1 MSNEQYLIFGVLA
14 VAMAMF
20 IWGRFR
26 FDVVALATLAAS
38 TLLGLVPMDSAFV
51 GFGHPAVVLVAVV
64 LALTRAFIASGI
76 IDRIARMLG
85 QWVRGATRQTAA
97 LTALAAVLSMFMNNV
112 GALALLMPVA
122 IKAARDGGY
131 PPSRILMP
139 LAFGSILGGMVT
151 LIGTPP
157 NIIVATYRGGAEG
170 SPFGMFDFTPVGAA
184 VLLAGLAYI
193 VLIGWRLLPKG
204 RTGGDDTTTF
214 EIADYV
220 TELSVEAESPLIG
233 KAIATAEREIEAGGF
248 HIIGLFRGE
257 RPLIGARLERIHEG
271 DVLLAAVD
279 EPNVLGEL
287 EKDYKLTLVPEVA
300 ITAEQ
305 LRDEENALV
314 EAVVAP
320 GARVSGRTPR
330 ELALSRRFNVNL
342 LALAR
347 EGQPMRR
354 RLRDTTIR
362 PGDVMLI
369 QTDRSTLSDTLR
381 FLGCLPLAERE
392 LKLTF
397 GLNLVPIGVFA
408 AAIAAGSMGLVSLP
422 IALLTAL
429 LVIVLIGII
438 TPRDAYE
445 AIDWPVI
452 MLLGA
457 MIPVGTALSTT
468 GATDIIAGAILSV
481 AGALPVWAILAI
493 IMVVTMTLSDVM
505 NNAAT
510 AVVMAPISISIAGR
524 LDVSADPFLMAVAVG
539 ASCAFLTPIGH
550 QNNTLIMG
558 PGGYKFGDYWR
569 MGLPLEVLVVA
580 VGVPVILLAWPL

>member
-1 MSNEQYLIFGVLA
+1 MTSEQYLIFGVLV

-26 FDVVALATLAAS
+26 FDVVALATLAVS

-85 QWVRGATRQTAA
+85 QWVEGPTRQTAA

-112 GALALLMPVA
+112 GALALMMPVA

-193 VLIGWRLLPKG
+193 VFLGWRLLPTG
-204 RTGGDDTTTF
+204 RNGTDDATQF

-220 TELSVEAESPLIG
+220 TELKVEAESPLIG

-287 EKDYKLTLVPEVA
+287 ESAYNLTLVPEIA
-300 ITAEQ
+300 IKAEQ
-305 LRDEENALV
+305 LRDEEHALV

-347 EGQPMRR
+347 EGQPLRR

-369 QTDRSTLSDTLR
+369 QTDRVTLSDTLR

-392 LKLTF
+392 LKLKV

-408 AAIAAGSMGLVSLP
+408 LAIAAGAAGLVSLP

-429 LVIVLIGII
+429 LVIVLTGII

-468 GATDIIAGAILSV
+468 GATDVIAGGILSV
-481 AGALPVWAILAI
+481 AGDLPVWVILAV
-493 IMVVTMTLSDVM
+493 IMVVTMTLSDIM

-510 AVVMAPISISIAGR
+510 AVVMAPISISIASR